1 MASIFNEN
9 ERKLRKIKKIAMKI
23 DSLADTY
30 KALTDEELTAKTAEF
45 KARLEKGEAL
55 DSLLVEA
62 FATVREAAARVLG
75 MRPYFVQLMGGIAL
89 HQGRI
94 AEMGTCNQMHSLS
107 PSQISIYSSMALIL
121 IHKNPLA
128 Q

>member
-9 ERKLRKIKKIAMKI
+9 ERKLHKIKKIAMKI

-45 KARLEKGEAL
+45 KARLEKGESL

-62 FATVREAAARVLG
+62 FACRALYL
-75 MRPYFVQLMGGIAL
+75 PYFLL
-89 HQGRI
+89 
-94 AEMGTCNQMHSLS
+94 
-107 PSQISIYSSMALIL
+107 
-121 IHKNPLA
+121 
-128 Q
+128 

>member
-94 AEMGTCNQMHSLS
+94 AEMGTGEGKTLVATL
-107 PSQISIYSSMALIL
+107 PSYLNALTGKGV
-121 IHKNPLA
+121 HVVE